1 MRLFFPPVFVQ
12 KGRLG
17 IQGKGKVFPPNSV
30 SIHLVLFPK
39 GSFLRAIKLA
49 GSRRYSINIGTAF
62 STLLSPEPAVT
73 TAAMTSD
80 DRHRHLPDTGYCG
93 EYFICINSSNFP
105 NVIARP
111 GRLFSAQGHMQAAGP
126 EPPL

>member
-1 MRLFFPPVFVQ
+1 MMARE
-12 KGRLG
+12 
-17 IQGKGKVFPPNSV
+17 KGKLWVKHSQHSLSTRV
-30 SIHLVLFPK
+30 E
-39 GSFLRAIKLA
+39 
-49 GSRRYSINIGTAF
+49 AF

-73 TAAMTSD
+73 MAAMTSD